1 MTPSAVRIA
10 AWVAPPRR
18 AAATPPQ
25 PAGGP
30 AYVDA
35 FVRFRAR
42 QWHVSFLIDTGASLT
57 VLSPSDT
64 YDLLADDYQEIDFN
78 RDPARTAIVGIGG
91 TQRGVVRE
99 CLLSFRTDQRRFHQ
113 VSTRVLIPE
122 IADYGPAARLR
133 SGPSLLGRDILG
145 RGASR
150 WRGDRPPS
158 SS

>member
-1 MTPSAVRIA
+1 M
-10 AWVAPPRR
+10 
-18 AAATPPQ
+18 
-25 PAGGP
+25 
-30 AYVDA
+30 
-35 FVRFRAR
+35 
-42 QWHVSFLIDTGASLT
+42 
-57 VLSPSDT
+57 LSPSDT

-91 TQRGVVRE
+91 AQRGVVRE

-145 RGASR
+145 RGALTLA
-150 WRGDRPPS
+150 WRSPAELELSNLPPAS
-158 SS
+158 PTPP